1 MRFIKIP
8 ISLFALIGLVSCAT
22 SRTMDISDFRHP
34 IIVSKVR
41 YPGDKG
47 GDENLVSSTSIG
59 NYRKSDEYFISQGQN
74 MTTETKRAVRGIEK
88 PYLKVNKITFEA
100 YDHWFISYSDSS
112 SIMMEVDSASMVKQG
127 EVK

>member
-59 NYRKSDEYFISQGQN
+59 NYRKSDEYFISQG
-74 MTTETKRAVRGIEK
+74 M
-88 PYLKVNKITFEA
+88 
-100 YDHWFISYSDSS
+100 
-112 SIMMEVDSASMVKQG
+112 
-127 EVK
+127 